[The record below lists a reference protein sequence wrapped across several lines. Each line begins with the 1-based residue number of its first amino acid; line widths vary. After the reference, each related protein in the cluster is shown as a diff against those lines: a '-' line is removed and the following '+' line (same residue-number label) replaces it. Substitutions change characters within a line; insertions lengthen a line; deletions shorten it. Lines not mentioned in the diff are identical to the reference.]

1 MFMKSKNYMLGI
13 MVVFVLFLAAYGF
26 SDTLGTVSRQL
37 GVDIPYAQ
45 KVSHYDD
52 HGGFHGDGTSCI
64 VLKVSAGQVL
74 DQIKENT
81 QWKQFTAAA
90 DGSLPDPVDTLAG
103 YLTDAEGTPLLPSV
117 NEGYY
122 ILIDR
127 GADPGMASGADMF
140 HRSSFNFT
148 LGIYDTEN
156 NTLYV
161 GELDT

>member
-1 MFMKSKNYMLGI
+1 MKSKNRMLII
-13 MVVFVLFLAAYGF
+13 MFVFVFFLAGYGF
-26 SDTLGTVSRQL
+26 FDTVGTISRQL
-37 GVDIPYAQ
+37 GVDIAYAQ
-45 KVSHYDD
+45 ELSHYDD

-64 VLKVSAGQVL
+64 VLKVPDGQVL
-74 DQIKENT
+74 GQIEENA
-81 QWKQFTAAA
+81 QWKPFTATAG
-90 DGSLPDPVDTLAG
+90 GSLPTPVGTLEN
-103 YLTDAEGTPLLPSV
+103 YLSDSEGRSLLPSV
-117 NEGYY
+117 KEGYY

-161 GELDT
+161 CALDT